1 MSTKRP
7 TVKRNPQQQQRWFP
21 PLPPPCLVAMVDRR
35 LCCRLVGWSMWE
47 GRREEMG
54 GASLCVFW
62 SCDPAGEFKTKL
74 MVMVPTI
81 LITTRHTAA
90 QKC

>member
-1 MSTKRP
+1 
-7 TVKRNPQQQQRWFP
+7 
-21 PLPPPCLVAMVDRR
+21 
-35 LCCRLVGWSMWE
+35 
-47 GRREEMG
+47 MG

-81 LITTRHTAA
+81 LITTRHTATQNA
-90 QKC
+90 SRTHERTTLFPSSTPMLLLNQT